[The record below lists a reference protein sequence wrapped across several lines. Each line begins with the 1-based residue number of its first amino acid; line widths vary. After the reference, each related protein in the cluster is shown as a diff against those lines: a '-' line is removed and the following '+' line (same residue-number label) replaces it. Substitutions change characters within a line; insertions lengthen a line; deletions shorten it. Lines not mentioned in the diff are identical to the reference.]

1 MGSEGYKMNKK
12 MRSVCLLL
20 VTAVIWG
27 FAFVAQSTGMDH
39 VGPYTFM
46 CCRFLLAGI
55 ALIPVSK
62 ILDRQKSQ
70 EEVKSGKQGLLKA
83 GIICGTALFLGCV
96 FQQVG
101 IQYTTVGKAGFITTL
116 YIVIVPVFGL
126 FMHNKSSKNVW
137 ISVVLSIFGLYLL
150 CMDEAFTLSKGDIL
164 ELIGAFAFA
173 AQILVVDRV
182 IGHLDGVKLS
192 YVQYFVCCFFSF
204 ILMLIFETPSIE
216 TIKGALLPILYAGL
230 CSNAIGNTFQVVAQ
244 KDLDPTV
251 ASLLMSLE
259 SVFSVI
265 AGWLLLNQALSLKE
279 GLGCLLMLI
288 AIILAQ
294 LPEKK

>member
-1 MGSEGYKMNKK
+1 MSKK
-12 MRSVCLLL
+12 TRSVGLLL
-20 VTAVIWG
+20 VTAIIWG

-46 CCRFLLAGI
+46 SCRFLLAAA
-55 ALIPVSK
+55 ALYPVTK
-62 ILDRQKSQ
+62 LLDKQKTPD
-70 EEVKSGKQGLLKA
+70 EIRSGKQGLLKA
-83 GIICGTALFLGCV
+83 GIICGLALFLGCV

-101 IQYTTVGKAGFITTL
+101 LQYTTVGKAGFITTL
-116 YIVIVPVFGL
+116 YIVIVPVFGFL
-126 FMHNKSSKNVW
+126 AHKKSSGKIW
-137 ISVVLSIFGLYLL
+137 ISVLLSIFGLYLL
-150 CMDEAFTLSKGDIL
+150 CMNESFSLSKGDIL

-173 AQILVVDRV
+173 VQILVVDRV

-192 YVQYFVCCFFSF
+192 CIQYLVCCFCSAV
-204 ILMLIFETPSIE
+204 LMLLFEKPAFADIS
-216 TIKGALLPILYAGL
+216 GALIPILYAGL

-244 KDLDPTV
+244 KNLDATL

-259 SVFSVI
+259 SVFSVL
-265 AGWLLLNQALSLKE
+265 AGWILLNQALSIKE
-279 GLGCLLMLI
+279 GIGCILMFT